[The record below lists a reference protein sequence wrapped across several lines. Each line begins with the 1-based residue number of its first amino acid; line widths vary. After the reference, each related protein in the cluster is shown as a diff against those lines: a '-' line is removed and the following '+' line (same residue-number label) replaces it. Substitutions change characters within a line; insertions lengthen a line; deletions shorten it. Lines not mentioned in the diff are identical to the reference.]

1 MGLEPF
7 LVVSRVTDDFGRPCA
22 VGVYMAESI

>member
-1 MGLEPF
+1 MGLALI
-7 LVVSRVTDDFGRPCA
+7 LVVSRVTDDFGRPLA